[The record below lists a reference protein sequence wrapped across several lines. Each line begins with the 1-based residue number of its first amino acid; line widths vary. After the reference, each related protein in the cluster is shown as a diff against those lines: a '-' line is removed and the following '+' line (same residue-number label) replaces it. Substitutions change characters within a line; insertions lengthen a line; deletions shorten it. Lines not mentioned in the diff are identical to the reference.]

1 MGGAFVNSFR
11 RVSAMLLALCMFF
24 SIGGLFVVYA
34 AEKGELSRTEGDTSV
49 VAEIVPEGTMTNPPE
64 PDYTDPTSST
74 EPSKVIV
81 DDGIVQTGDLQNI
94 KIVLWC
100 LLLLS
105 ILLLVVFVQRSR
117 NQ

>member
-1 MGGAFVNSFR
+1 MNSFL

-34 AEKGELSRTEGDTSV
+34 AEKGELSRTEGDTLV
-49 VAEIVPEGTMTNPPE
+49 VAEIVPEGTATNPPK

-74 EPSKVIV
+74 KPSKVIV
-81 DDGIVQTGDLQNI
+81 DDSIVQTGDLQNI
-94 KIVLWC
+94 KTILWS

>member
-1 MGGAFVNSFR
+1 MNSFR

-34 AEKGELSRTEGDTSV
+34 AEKGELSRTEGDTLV
-49 VAEIVPEGTMTNPPE
+49 VAEIVPEGTATNPPK

-74 EPSKVIV
+74 GPSKVIE

-94 KIVLWC
+94 KTILWS

-105 ILLLVVFVQRSR
+105 ILLLVVSVQRSR

>member
-1 MGGAFVNSFR
+1 MGGAFLNSFR
-11 RVSAMLLALCMFF
+11 RAAAMLLALCMIF

-34 AEKGELSRTEGDTSV
+34 AEKGELSRTEGDTLV
-49 VAEIVPEGTMTNPPE
+49 VAEIVPESTPTYPPE
-64 PDYTDPTSST
+64 PDYTDPTSAT

-94 KIVLWC
+94 KIVLWS
-100 LLLLS
+100 LLFLS

>member
-1 MGGAFVNSFR
+1 MNSFR

-24 SIGGLFVVYA
+24 SIGGLFV
-34 AEKGELSRTEGDTSV
+34 GELSRTEGDTLV

-74 EPSKVIV
+74 GSSKVIE

-94 KIVLWC
+94 KTILWS

-105 ILLLVVFVQRSR
+105 ILLLVVSVQRSR

>member
-1 MGGAFVNSFR
+1 MNNFR

-34 AEKGELSRTEGDTSV
+34 AEKGELSRTEGDTLV
-49 VAEIVPEGTMTNPPE
+49 VAEIVSEGTMTNPPE

-74 EPSKVIV
+74 GPSKVIE

-94 KIVLWC
+94 KTILWS

-105 ILLLVVFVQRSR
+105 ILLLVVFVHRSR

>member
-1 MGGAFVNSFR
+1 MNSFR
-11 RVSAMLLALCMFF
+11 RVSAMLLALCMIF

-34 AEKGELSRTEGDTSV
+34 AEKGELSRTEGDTLV
-49 VAEIVPEGTMTNPPE
+49 VAEIVPESTPTNPPK

>member
-1 MGGAFVNSFR
+1 MNSFR

-34 AEKGELSRTEGDTSV
+34 AEKGELSRTEGDTLV
-49 VAEIVPEGTMTNPPE
+49 VAEIVSESTTTNPTE
-64 PDYTDPTSST
+64 SDYTAQSSST
-74 EPSKVIV
+74 EPSKVIA

>member
-1 MGGAFVNSFR
+1 MNSFR
-11 RVSAMLLALCMFF
+11 RVSALLLALCMIF
-24 SIGGLFVVYA
+24 SVGGLFVVYA
-34 AEKGELSRTEGDTSV
+34 AEKGELSRTEGDTLV

-74 EPSKVIV
+74 GPSKVIE

-94 KIVLWC
+94 KTILWS

>member
-11 RVSAMLLALCMFF
+11 RVSVMLLVLCLIF

-34 AEKGELSRTEGDTSV
+34 AEKGELSRTEGDTLV
-49 VAEIVPEGTMTNPPE
+49 VAEIVPEGTATNPPK

-74 EPSKVIV
+74 EPTKVIV

>member
-1 MGGAFVNSFR
+1 
-11 RVSAMLLALCMFF
+11 
-24 SIGGLFVVYA
+24 
-34 AEKGELSRTEGDTSV
+34 
-49 VAEIVPEGTMTNPPE
+49 MTNPPE

-74 EPSKVIV
+74 GSSKVIE

-94 KIVLWC
+94 KTIVWS

-105 ILLLVVFVQRSR
+105 ILLLVVSVQRSR

>member
-1 MGGAFVNSFR
+1 MNSFL
-11 RVSAMLLALCMFF
+11 RVSAMLLALCMIF

-34 AEKGELSRTEGDTSV
+34 AEKGELSRTEGDTLV
-49 VAEIVPEGTMTNPPE
+49 VAEIVPEGTATNPPK
-64 PDYTDPTSST
+64 PDYTDPTSFT
-74 EPSKVIV
+74 EPTKVIV

>member
-1 MGGAFVNSFR
+1 MNSFR

-34 AEKGELSRTEGDTSV
+34 AEKGELSRTEGDTLV
-49 VAEIVPEGTMTNPPE
+49 VAEIVPEGTATNPPK

-74 EPSKVIV
+74 GSSKVIE

-94 KIVLWC
+94 KTILWS

>member
-1 MGGAFVNSFR
+1 MDSFR
-11 RVSAMLLALCMFF
+11 RVSAMLLALCMIF

-34 AEKGELSRTEGDTSV
+34 AEKGELSRTEGDTLV
-49 VAEIVPEGTMTNPPE
+49 VAEIVPESTASNPPE

-74 EPSKVIV
+74 DSSKVTA

-94 KIVLWC
+94 KTILWSLLVLC
-100 LLLLS
+100 

>member
-1 MGGAFVNSFR
+1 MNSVR

-34 AEKGELSRTEGDTSV
+34 AEKGELSRTEGDTLV
-49 VAEIVPEGTMTNPPE
+49 VAEIVPESTPTNPPE
-64 PDYTDPTSST
+64 PDSTYPNSST
-74 EPSKVIV
+74 EPSKVTA

-94 KIVLWC
+94 KTILWS
-100 LLLLS
+100 LLFLS
-105 ILLLVVFVQRSR
+105 VILLVVFIRKSR

>member
-1 MGGAFVNSFR
+1 MNSFR
-11 RVSAMLLALCMFF
+11 KVTAMLLALCMIF

-34 AEKGELSRTEGDTSV
+34 AEKGELSRTEGDTLV
-49 VAEIVPEGTMTNPPE
+49 VAEIVSGSTPTNPPE
-64 PDYTDPTSST
+64 PDYTAPTSS
-74 EPSKVIV
+74 EVIA

-94 KIVLWC
+94 KIILWS

-105 ILLLVVFVQRSR
+105 ILMLVFFVHRSR

>member
-1 MGGAFVNSFR
+1 MNNFR

-34 AEKGELSRTEGDTSV
+34 AEKGELSRTEGDTLV

-74 EPSKVIV
+74 GPSKVIE

-94 KIVLWC
+94 KTILWS

-105 ILLLVVFVQRSR
+105 ILLLVVSVQRSR